1 MKQVGTMFSEIA
13 FGSALH
19 KDAAA
24 VLNECRWRCQDE
36 LAALGLTS
44 DRASE
49 LVALA
54 ERRLLETVHLCE
66 SPIEQM
72 MLAAMSLMVID
83 GSECFP
89 PAIHDVMSGEPWP
102 GRLVTIV
109 PQFVVARFRL
119 DFLVVV
125 ACGDGR
131 FSFAVECDG
140 LKHHSNVSDRARDA
154 ERDYYLRWLGI
165 KTIRLKGD
173 WIYKNQWRIADEIE
187 AIIKEKRDA
196 A

>member
-1 MKQVGTMFSEIA
+1 MKQVGTMVSQIA
-13 FGSALH
+13 LGPHVH
-19 KDAAA
+19 KDAVA
-24 VLNECRWRCQDE
+24 VLNECRWRCLEE
-36 LAALGLTS
+36 LKELGLTAARAAELV
-44 DRASE
+44 DRAE
-49 LVALA
+49 KRFIDTA
-54 ERRLLETVHLCE
+54 HLCE

-72 MLAAMSLMVID
+72 VLAAMSLMVID

-89 PAIHDVMSGEPWP
+89 PAIHDVMGGDLWP
-102 GRLVTIV
+102 ESLVVIV

-125 ACGDGR
+125 MCSDGR

-140 LKHHSNVSDRARDA
+140 LKHHSNITDRRRDA
-154 ERDYYLRWLGI
+154 ERDYYLRCLGI

-173 WIYKNQWRIADEIE
+173 WIYKNQWRVADEIE
-187 AIIKEKRDA
+187 AIIKEKRRA